1 MGFRDTLQPTF
12 GALFSGAFA
21 EAVSQFTG
29 SYLGQ
34 GSHDPVEGTTTA
46 ETITYA
52 GRGVISDFELE
63 KIDELNIKT
72 GDAKAIVL
80 ANEVGDTPDV
90 GHRLVADKGNFI
102 IFKASMDAVQ
112 VAYKLHLRR
121 V

>member
-1 MGFRDTLQPTF
+1 MGFRDTLQPAF

-21 EAVSQFTG
+21 EAVSRFSG
-29 SYLGQ
+29 SYLGS
-34 GSHDPVEGTTTA
+34 GVHDPVEGTTTA
-46 ETITYA
+46 VTITYT

-80 ANEVGDTPDV
+80 ANEVTQAPDV
-90 GHRLVADKGNFI
+90 GHRIVADKGSFL
-102 IFKASMDAVQ
+102 IFKVSMDAAQ
-112 VAYKLHLRR
+112 VAYTLHLRR